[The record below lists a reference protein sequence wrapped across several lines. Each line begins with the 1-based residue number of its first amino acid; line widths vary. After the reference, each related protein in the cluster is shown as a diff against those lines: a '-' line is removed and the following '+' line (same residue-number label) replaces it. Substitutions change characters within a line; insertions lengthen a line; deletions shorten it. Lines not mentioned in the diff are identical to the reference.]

1 MEQQFDFTVSDLASK
16 WRSKTELYNV
26 LTREGDLYLP
36 PIKDWTQKFIR
47 SLMRGE
53 KEYVRCSSVHVIKVP
68 HYKGLKVRDIVNFAR
83 TKVDIT
89 SYLPVY
95 DYDKEPNREWIWNI
109 VNSLIPNEFQKFIKQ
124 KEDERRKELLQSSNL
139 AMRIK
144 PEFLDIFKSSQA
156 ISTVKGKSHYLT
168 RIPKKTKDQ
177 ISINILKEERKE
189 VDRRSEEFRQEI
201 IYLKDKLSKLED
213 IERENDENIEK
224 LSKLYDAGIINEE
237 GNYID
242 NRME

>member
-1 MEQQFDFTVSDLASK
+1 
-16 WRSKTELYNV
+16 
-26 LTREGDLYLP
+26 
-36 PIKDWTQKFIR
+36 
-47 SLMRGE
+47 MRGE
-53 KEYVRCSSVHVIKVP
+53 KEYVRCSSVPVIKVP

-89 SYLPVY
+89 SYLPVN
-95 DYDKEPNREWIWNI
+95 DYDKEPNRERIWNI

-144 PEFLDIFKSSQA
+144 PEFLDIFKFSQA

-177 ISINILKEERKE
+177 ISINILKEKRKE

>member
-53 KEYVRCSSVHVIKVP
+53 KEYVRCNSVHVIKVP

>member
-1 MEQQFDFTVSDLASK
+1 
-16 WRSKTELYNV
+16 
-26 LTREGDLYLP
+26 
-36 PIKDWTQKFIR
+36 
-47 SLMRGE
+47 MRGE

-156 ISTVKGKSHYLT
+156 ISTVKEKSHYLT
-168 RIPKKTKDQ
+168 RIPKNTKDQ
-177 ISINILKEERKE
+177 ISINILKE
-189 VDRRSEEFRQEI
+189 
-201 IYLKDKLSKLED
+201 
-213 IERENDENIEK
+213 
-224 LSKLYDAGIINEE
+224 
-237 GNYID
+237 
-242 NRME
+242 

>member
-83 TKVDIT
+83 IKVDIT